1 MWGVQK
7 HNSVLEMR
15 NISKYCMHF
24 RKMSRKINLKK
35 LSVTPTEPKR
45 FLLNKMCMIPW
56 EFLCVV
62 IKSQSQVQFHLVTM
76 QKDYPITNSILTP
89 PHLLLCLFPLLFRLF
104 KKKKK
109 KPFMLELWETT
120 QFIENNILM

>member
-62 IKSQSQVQFHLVTM
+62 IKSQSQVQFHLVMM
-76 QKDYPITNSILTP
+76 QKDYPITNSFLTP
-89 PHLLLCLFPLLFRLF
+89 PHLLLCLSSLYCLDCL

-109 KPFMLELWETT
+109 ALHVRTMG
-120 QFIENNILM
+120 NNSIHRE